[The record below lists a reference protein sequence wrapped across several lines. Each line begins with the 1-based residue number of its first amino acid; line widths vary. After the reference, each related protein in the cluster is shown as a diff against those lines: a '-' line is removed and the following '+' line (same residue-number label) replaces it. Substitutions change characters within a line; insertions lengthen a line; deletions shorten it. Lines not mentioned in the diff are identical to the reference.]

1 MKNILPFLTR
11 IPFKGD
17 FEKARNELWAF
28 PLVAPVSS
36 AFPIVI
42 LYLQLPL
49 SNVLSLLALYFT
61 IGLLHLDGLA
71 DWADGIMVKGDR
83 ELKIKAMKDLNTGI
97 AGVFAVVMVLFLQVY
112 SLQLVPF
119 YAIYLAELNSKFSLL
134 LGLATKKPLGHGLG
148 AYFMEKMNG
157 KQFAVGTLLYAL
169 LYIPIALYDS
179 LALLGIL
186 GILFGAYTIRLS
198 LRNFGGI
205 NGDCLGAIAEITRTG
220 TLLTFAF
227 LHVLSPELF

>member
-11 IPFKGD
+11 VPLKGD
-17 FEKARNELWAF
+17 FKRARNELWAF
-28 PLVAPVSS
+28 PLITPVSS
-36 AFPIVI
+36 ALSVII
-42 LYLQLPL
+42 LYLKPPL
-49 SNVLSLLALYFT
+49 SNVIALLTLYFT

-83 ELKIKAMKDLNTGI
+83 ERKIKAMKDLNTGI

-134 LGLATKKPLGHGLG
+134 LGLATKKPLGRGLG

-157 KQFAVGTLLYAL
+157 KQFTVGTLLYLL
-169 LYIPIALYDS
+169 LYLPIALFDPP
-179 LALLGIL
+179 ALLGIL
-186 GILFGAYTIRLS
+186 GLLFGAYTIRLS

-220 TLLTFAF
+220 TLLVLAF
-227 LHVLSPELF
+227 VWVYLGG